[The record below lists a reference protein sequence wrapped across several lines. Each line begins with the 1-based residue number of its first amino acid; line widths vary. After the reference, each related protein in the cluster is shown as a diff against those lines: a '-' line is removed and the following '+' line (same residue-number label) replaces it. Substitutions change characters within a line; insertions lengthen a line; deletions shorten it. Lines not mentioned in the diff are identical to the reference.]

1 MTFDF
6 FKYLTMSVSRNF
18 FYVRVIFFFPPGLC
32 DQLNDDDDDNNDN
45 NNNSKKNKTLTKGS
59 LGKSCKID
67 HPISQVD
74 QGLTEERNELK
85 GEINSEVAL
94 YKHFKIFSYVF
105 ALPKKISFLIVQAIS
120 ATITHTEYMFL

>member
-18 FYVRVIFFFPPGLC
+18 FYVRVIFFPPGLC
-32 DQLNDDDDDNNDN
+32 DQLNDDDDDDD
-45 NNNSKKNKTLTKGS
+45 KKNKTLTKGS

-67 HPISQVD
+67 HPISQLD

-85 GEINSEVAL
+85 GEMNSEVAL
-94 YKHFKIFSYVF
+94 YKHFKIYSVMFS
-105 ALPKKISFLIVQAIS
+105 LCQKK
-120 ATITHTEYMFL
+120 